1 MSKYVSPT
9 GREITDVL
17 EIVYTVVGISGIDDD
32 GEPEYASEGG
42 EVDWDSQ
49 VPHRENGQIIF
60 IDEAGDEW
68 TFDKL
73 NKIGEDS

>member
-1 MSKYVSPT
+1 
-9 GREITDVL
+9 
-17 EIVYTVVGISGIDDD
+17 
-32 GEPEYASEGG
+32 
-42 EVDWDSQ
+42 